1 MEEVLLSLY
10 FVFLAVSTVAR
21 AISSSQHTSSVC
33 VCVCVR
39 ACACV
44 FVRVCVCVCVCC
56 EVENGILATAMD
68 PGASHCQPQ

>member
-21 AISSSQHTSSVC
+21 AISSSQRTSSVC

-39 ACACV
+39 ACV
-44 FVRVCVCVCVCC
+44 FLCVCVCVCVCVVRWKT
-56 EVENGILATAMD
+56 EY
-68 PGASHCQPQ
+68 